1 LLAAFRFSARN
12 AIALV
17 LLLSDLALWGTLNNS
32 GPFVREDGNE
42 SLPLLQGFIGTI
54 GVTVLLMA
62 AGISERR
69 RAVVSTQAVV
79 SFASGIPRRKEAV
92 RKAHSFPEGI
102 PDDVLIASV
111 SRYDVL
117 TQLGLRLAVGGKAF
131 AQGLPKTF
139 TMHGERMTTSREGR
153 TRWSYTIC

>member
-1 LLAAFRFSARN
+1 
-12 AIALV
+12 
-17 LLLSDLALWGTLNNS
+17 
-32 GPFVREDGNE
+32 
-42 SLPLLQGFIGTI
+42 
-54 GVTVLLMA
+54 MA

-102 PDDVLIASV
+102 SDDVLIASV
-111 SRYDVL
+111 SGYDVL

-139 TMHGERMTTSREGR
+139 TMHGERMTTSRAGR
-153 TRWSYTIC
+153 TRWSCTICWRGMGWTRGCSIQGHGSPLHQMEEPIATMTGEFFKEAFVK